1 MKSYPDQGSKKRS
14 MFIIFA
20 PCCLGSTISS
30 QVAARYE
37 LVQTPFCLRG
47 RNTWNFR
54 DLCDFTVRSSNAG
67 CIPEGPSNQSLNLIS
82 CWYHPAPVRVFGVT
96 EKDHAASAVR
106 LVAGPR
112 CSSRQPSLCRWS
124 RFLQHSQPLVLLLG
138 LFASLEFH
146 SKFFLSLRNQNL
158 SWQASVWP
166 EKYWQG
172 PVFDTQELKELKT
185 SASMYLYV
193 WTVFPW
199 LFLVLYLFFVF
210 VDVWTRTL
218 PGNWI
223 VFSELRKLHAT
234 TSSRGNQK
242 H

>member
-1 MKSYPDQGSKKRS
+1 MLFRKHNLLASCSSLWTGSDTLLSAWQEYLKLSRSVWLYCWIKQCRLYPRRALKPILKPDILLVSSCASESIWCYREGSCSVRG
-14 MFIIFA
+14 A
-20 PCCLGSTISS
+20 PCGRPALLEQATLTLPLKSVPAALSTSRA
-30 QVAARYE
+30 AAR
-37 LVQTPFCLRG
+37 P
-47 RNTWNFR
+47 
-54 DLCDFTVRSSNAG
+54 
-67 CIPEGPSNQSLNLIS
+67 
-82 CWYHPAPVRVFGVT
+82 
-96 EKDHAASAVR
+96 
-106 LVAGPR
+106 
-112 CSSRQPSLCRWS
+112 
-124 RFLQHSQPLVLLLG
+124 
-138 LFASLEFH
+138 FASLEFH

-166 EKYWQG
+166 EKFWQG

-218 PGNWI
+218 PGNWL

>member
-1 MKSYPDQGSKKRS
+1 MKSSPDQEPKKRS
-14 MFIIFA
+14 LFIIFA

-54 DLCDFTVRSSNAG
+54 DLCDLTVRSSNAG

-146 SKFFLSLRNQNL
+146 SKFFLSPQSRSFLASLCPTRKVL
-158 SWQASVWP
+158 ARASVWH
-166 EKYWQG
+166 
-172 PVFDTQELKELKT
+172 
-185 SASMYLYV
+185 A
-193 WTVFPW
+193 
-199 LFLVLYLFFVF
+199 
-210 VDVWTRTL
+210 RTKRTEDFHVPLCLDSLSLAL
-218 PGNWI
+218 PGPLPLLC
-223 VFSELRKLHAT
+223 LRWCL
-234 TSSRGNQK
+234 N
-242 H
+242 

>member
-1 MKSYPDQGSKKRS
+1 MKSYPDQESKKRS

-124 RFLQHSQPLVLLLG
+124 RFLQHSTSRAAARPFRFSRISLKILSLSPQSKSFL
-138 LFASLEFH
+138 ASLCLTR
-146 SKFFLSLRNQNL
+146 KVLAR
-158 SWQASVWP
+158 ASVWH
-166 EKYWQG
+166 
-172 PVFDTQELKELKT
+172 
-185 SASMYLYV
+185 A
-193 WTVFPW
+193 
-199 LFLVLYLFFVF
+199 
-210 VDVWTRTL
+210 RTKRTEDFSIHVPLCLDSLSLAL
-218 PGNWI
+218 PGPLPLLC
-223 VFSELRKLHAT
+223 LRWCL
-234 TSSRGNQK
+234 N
-242 H
+242 

>member
-1 MKSYPDQGSKKRS
+1 MKCSPDQEQRGRS
-14 MFIIFA
+14 MFKIFV

-47 RNTWNFR
+47 RNTWNFQ

-124 RFLQHSQPLVLLLG
+124 RFLQHSQVSTSRAAARP
-138 LFASLEFH
+138 FRFSRISL
-146 SKFFLSLRNQNL
+146 KILSL
-158 SWQASVWP
+158 
-166 EKYWQG
+166 
-172 PVFDTQELKELKT
+172 
-185 SASMYLYV
+185 SAIKI
-193 WTVFPW
+193 
-199 LFLVLYLFFVF
+199 FLGKPPSDQKSIGKGQCL
-210 VDVWTRTL
+210 TRK
-218 PGNWI
+218 N
-223 VFSELRKLHAT
+223 
-234 TSSRGNQK
+234 
-242 H
+242 

>member
-1 MKSYPDQGSKKRS
+1 MKCSPDQEQRGRS
-14 MFIIFA
+14 MFKIFV

-54 DLCDFTVRSSNAG
+54 DPCDFTARSSNAG

-146 SKFFLSLRNQNL
+146 SKFFLSPQSRSFLASLRPTRKVL
-158 SWQASVWP
+158 ARASVWH
-166 EKYWQG
+166 
-172 PVFDTQELKELKT
+172 
-185 SASMYLYV
+185 A
-193 WTVFPW
+193 
-199 LFLVLYLFFVF
+199 
-210 VDVWTRTL
+210 RTKRTEDFSIHVPLCLDSLSLAL
-218 PGNWI
+218 PGPLPLLC
-223 VFSELRKLHAT
+223 LRWCL
-234 TSSRGNQK
+234 N
-242 H
+242 